1 MSWKRRKIRI
11 RVGIALGVAALSA
24 VAPASAAVKVTGV
37 DATSYPR
44 VRMTLVSS
52 KPSNKAPKVTENGVP
67 VSGLHAENLGRA
79 KSVVLAVDRSRSMKG
94 KPFRD
99 AVAAAHAFLRAKLP
113 EDRVAI
119 ATFATKPVMLTGF
132 APSAADAHTALRSL
146 SVDKHEGTTLYDGV
160 VKSARAFAAEGY
172 TGRVVIVV
180 TDGNET
186 RSTASLTNAIHAAR
200 EAGVLLYVVAIE
212 SKQFNPAPLKRLAR
226 DTGGSYRGAHSSRQ
240 LSAIYAGIAR
250 ELKRT
255 WRVEYLTAAR
265 SGEKLALT
273 ASVPGSGTGKTAFTV
288 PVGVAPP
295 SPEGPSG
302 LLPKHFYESFF
313 GTQMMGLLVGF
324 LVLLSGTFLLTSVR
338 GSRLKKRLAP
348 HLGETRGSKRRVE
361 RERLQAAA
369 GLFRATEKTFGHWH
383 HWARVDRMLERA
395 DVPLRTVEFLY
406 LSAAAGLVAGIV
418 SAAFF
423 QGSMM
428 TLAGMAVGGAVPFLV
443 VWFKGRQRLKA
454 FENQLPDLLITLAA
468 ALKAGHSFKQGLQT
482 VVEEGRPPASK
493 ELKRVLTEAQLGRP
507 IDEALTEMAERLGS
521 KNFKFVITAV
531 TIQRQVGGS
540 LAGLIDMVADTVRQR
555 QQFIRK
561 VRGLTAMGR
570 AGSYVLMGLPFVI
583 AAAIT
588 LMNSD
593 YMSPLYHSS
602 AGHKLMALGFT
613 MMAIGSLMLKKIVSF
628 KG

>member
-1 MSWKRRKIRI
+1 MSWTRRKIRI
-11 RVGIALGVAALSA
+11 RVGIALGAAALSA

-44 VRMTLVSS
+44 VRVTLVSS
-52 KPSNKAPKVTENGVP
+52 KPSAKVPKVTENGLA

-99 AVAAAHAFLRAKLP
+99 AVAAAQAFLRAKLP
-113 EDRVAI
+113 LDRVAI
-119 ATFATKPVMLTGF
+119 ATFATKPVMLTAF
-132 APSAADAHTALRSL
+132 APSPADAHTALRSL

-160 VKSARAFAAEGY
+160 VKSARAFATENYA
-172 TGRVVIVV
+172 GRVVIVV

-186 RSTASLTNAIHAAR
+186 RSTASLQNAVRAAR
-200 EAGVLLYVVAIE
+200 EGGVLVYVVAIE

-226 DTGGSYRGAHSSRQ
+226 DTGGSYRGAHSSTQ
-240 LSAIYAGIAR
+240 LSAIYAGIAQ

-255 WRVEYLTAAR
+255 WRVDYLTAAR
-265 SGEKLALT
+265 GGEKLNLV
-273 ASVPGSGTGKTAFTV
+273 ASLAGAGSGAAKFTV
-288 PVGVAPP
+288 PLDVAPP
-295 SPEGPSG
+295 SPEAPSG
-302 LLPKHFYESFF
+302 LLPRHFYESFF
-313 GTQMMGLLVGF
+313 GTQLMGLLVGF
-324 LVLLSGTFLLTSVR
+324 LVLLSGTLLLTSVR

-348 HLGETRGSKRRVE
+348 HLGETKGTKRKIE

-369 GLFRATEKTFGHWH
+369 GLFRATEKTFGHWR
-383 HWARVDRMLERA
+383 HWIALDRMLERA
-395 DVPLRTVEFLY
+395 DVPLRTVVFVDLSIGTGLVGGL
-406 LSAAAGLVAGIV
+406 LSAAILQGTMLV
-418 SAAFF
+418 
-423 QGSMM
+423 
-428 TLAGMAVGGAVPFLV
+428 LAGMGGAAAIPFLV
-443 VWFKGRQRLKA
+443 VWFKGRTRLKA

-482 VVEEGRPPASK
+482 VVDEGRPPASK

-507 IDEALTEMAERLGS
+507 IDEALSEMADRLGS
-521 KNFKFVITAV
+521 KNFAFVITAV
-531 TIQRQVGGS
+531 SIQRQVGGS

-593 YMSPLYHSS
+593 YMAPLYYSGT
-602 AGHKLMALGFT
+602 GHKLMFIGFT

>member
-1 MSWKRRKIRI
+1 MTRNRGKFRLR
-11 RVGIALGVAALSA
+11 LGVLAGAAALSA
-24 VAPASAAVKVTGV
+24 IAPASAAVKVSGV
-37 DATSYPR
+37 DATSYPQ
-44 VRMTLVSS
+44 VRLTLVSS
-52 KPSNKAPKVTENGVP
+52 KPTTQTPKVTENGKP

-99 AVAAAHAFLRAKLP
+99 ALAAAHAFLNAKLP
-113 EDRVAI
+113 LDRVAV
-119 ATFATKPVMLTGF
+119 ATFATKPVLLTEF

-146 SVDKHEGTTLYDGV
+146 SVDHREGTTLYDGV
-160 VKSARAFAAEGY
+160 VKSARAFATESH
-172 TGRVVIVV
+172 TGRVAIVV

-186 RSTASLTNAIHAAR
+186 RSTASLHNAITAAR

-226 DTGGSYRGAHSSRQ
+226 ETGGSYRGAGSSRQ
-240 LSAIYAGIAR
+240 LSAIYAGIAQ
-250 ELKRT
+250 ELRRT
-255 WRVEYLTAAR
+255 WRVDYLTAAR
-265 SGEKLALT
+265 SGEKLVLAAT
-273 ASVPGSGTGKTAFTV
+273 VRGAGTGTAKFTV
-288 PVGVAPP
+288 PAEVAAP
-295 SPEGPSG
+295 STKKPSS
-302 LLPKHFYESFF
+302 LLPHHFYESFL

-338 GSRLKKRLAP
+338 GSRLKRRLAP
-348 HLGETRGSKRRVE
+348 HLGEIKGTKRKVE

-369 GLFRATEKTFGHWH
+369 GLFRATEQTFGHWR
-383 HWARVDRMLERA
+383 HWIALDRMLERA
-395 DVPLRTVEFLY
+395 DVPLRTVEFVY
-406 LSAAAGLVAGIV
+406 LSLGATLLAGLV
-418 SAAFF
+418 SAAVFH
-423 QGSMM
+423 GAVMV
-428 TLAGMAVGGAVPFLV
+428 LAGMAGGGLIPFAVI
-443 VWFKGRQRLKA
+443 WFKGRKRTRA
-454 FENQLPDLLITLAA
+454 FENQLPDMLITLAA

-482 VVEEGRPPASK
+482 VVDEGRPPASK

-507 IDEALTEMAERLGS
+507 IDESLTEMAQRLGS
-521 KNFKFVITAV
+521 KNFEFVITAV

-593 YMSPLYHSS
+593 YMSPLYYSS
-602 AGHKLMALGFT
+602 TGHKLIAIGFT
-613 MMAIGSLMLKKIVSF
+613 MMAIGSLLLKKIVSF